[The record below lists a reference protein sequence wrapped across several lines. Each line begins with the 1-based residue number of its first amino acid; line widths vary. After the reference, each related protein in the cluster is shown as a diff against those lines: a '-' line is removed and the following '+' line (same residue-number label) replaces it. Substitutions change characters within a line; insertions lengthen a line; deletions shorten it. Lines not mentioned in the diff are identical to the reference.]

1 MLNSQ
6 LRAYDLTAN
15 FFHTFRSV
23 RYKHVPVVRAMAYPF
38 HLNAVKYF
46 ESSNR
51 AGLRWIRNPRQ
62 MYDKLV
68 ANDPITAVPYKPS
81 KLKKAKTIYSSLVIE
96 GLGIN
101 IKQNIICIEK
111 KNSLRLK
118 APYYNPEASG
128 RLQTAHFNTLMRQI
142 KSIVH
147 KKGVH
152 PYFKRKTFMK
162 WITSQLRSVM
172 RKIDGI
178 EQLFAKNNIKAVIQS
193 SSVNPMGYLLVHMGK
208 QRRIPTMNIQYGL
221 IDTYQILSTNVD
233 HYVAWG
239 EQHRKRLTRY
249 GAPQNKFHLLGNAR
263 FDPIFNGKW
272 MNKSQLSNKLGINGN
287 KTIFVYPEQPLEMRH
302 NRIVMQRIIRA
313 LLPFRKKV
321 ALLVKKHPRQKG
333 SGLSPVMMRKYP
345 FAKLIRHRAI
355 QLYDLLSGADNV
367 FVQFSTTG
375 LEAMLFRK
383 PVIALSFF
391 PNTNK
396 HEYSYYASSKL
407 LTSAKGQKQLRTIVS
422 KFINGSTYRRLMMNK
437 QQKYLLGAYSGSGN
451 AQKNI
456 NKLMVSIK

>member
-1 MLNSQ
+1 MINSQ
-6 LRAYDLTAN
+6 LRAYDLTAK

-23 RYKHVPVVRAMAYPF
+23 KYKHVPVVRAMAYPF
-38 HLNAVKYF
+38 HLDAVKSF
-46 ESSNR
+46 KSSKR
-51 AGLRWIRNPRQ
+51 TGQRWIRNPRQ
-62 MYDKLV
+62 LYDKLV
-68 ANDPITAVPYKPS
+68 ASDVVITVPYNPS
-81 KLKKAKTIYSSLVIE
+81 QLGKSKTIFSSKVIE

-111 KNSLRLK
+111 KNRRRLR

-128 RLQTAHFNTLMRQI
+128 RLVAAHYNMLLSQI
-142 KSIVH
+142 KSIVR

-152 PYFKRKTFMK
+152 SYFKRKVFMK

-178 EQLFAKNNIKAVIQS
+178 EQLFSKNNIKAVIQS

-221 IDTYQILSTNVD
+221 LDTYQILSTNVD

-239 EQHRKRLTRY
+239 SQHRKRLTRY
-249 GAPQNKFHLLGNAR
+249 GTPQHKFHLLGNAR
-263 FDPIFNGKW
+263 FDPLFNGKW
-272 MNKSQLSNKLGINGN
+272 MNKSQLSRKMGIKGN
-287 KTIFVYPEQPLEMRH
+287 KTIFVYPEQPLKMH
-302 NRIVMQRIIRA
+302 YNRIAMQRVIRA

-333 SGLSPVMMRKYP
+333 SGLSSGMMRKYP
-345 FAKLIRHRAI
+345 FAKLIRKRSI
-355 QLYDLLSGADNV
+355 QLYDMLSGADTV

-375 LEAMLFRK
+375 LEAMLIRK

-407 LTSAKGQKQLRTIVS
+407 LTSAKGQKQLRTIIS
-422 KFINGSTYRRLMMNK
+422 KFMKDSSYRRLMLNK

-451 AQKNI
+451 ARKKI
-456 NKLMVSIK
+456 KELMVTI

>member
-1 MLNSQ
+1 MINSQ

-46 ESSNR
+46 ESSKR
-51 AGLRWIRNPRQ
+51 ADLRWIRNPRQ

-68 ANDPITAVPYKPS
+68 ASDRVTAVPYKPS
-81 KLKKAKTIYSSLVIE
+81 KLKKAKTIFSSLVIE

-101 IKQNIICIEK
+101 IKKNIICIEK
-111 KNSLRLK
+111 KNSRRLK
-118 APYYNPEASG
+118 APYHNPEASG
-128 RLQTAHFNTLMRQI
+128 RLQAAHYNTLLHQI

-152 PYFKRKTFMK
+152 PYFKSKGFMK

-178 EQLFAKNNIKAVIQS
+178 DQLFSRNNIKAVIQS

-221 IDTYQILSTNVD
+221 IDTYQILSTNAD

-272 MNKSQLSNKLGINGN
+272 MNKSQLVNKLGIDGN
-287 KTIFVYPEQPLEMRH
+287 KKTFVYLEQPLKPRY

-313 LLPFRKKV
+313 LLPFRNKV

-333 SGLSPVMMRKYP
+333 SGLSPGMMRKYP
-345 FAKLIRHRAI
+345 FAKLIRHRTI
-355 QLYDLLSGADNV
+355 RLYDLLNGADTV

-407 LTSAKGQKQLRTIVS
+407 LTSAKGQKKLQTIVS
-422 KFINGSTYRRLMMNK
+422 KFMNRSFYRRLMMNK
-437 QQKYLLGAYSGSGN
+437 QQKYLLGAYNGGGKARRKIHN
-451 AQKNI
+451 
-456 NKLMVSIK
+456 LMASIK

>member
-1 MLNSQ
+1 MIKSQ
-6 LRAYDLTAN
+6 LRAFDLTAN
-15 FFHTFRSV
+15 FFHTFRNV
-23 RYKHVPVVRAMAYPF
+23 RYMHVPVVRAMAYSF
-38 HLNAVKYF
+38 HLDAEKYYKR
-46 ESSNR
+46 SKQS
-51 AGLRWIRNPRQ
+51 GQRWIRNPRQ
-62 MYDKLV
+62 MYNKLV
-68 ANDPITAVPYKPS
+68 ANDRVTAVPYTPY
-81 KLKKAKTIYSSLVIE
+81 KLGKAKRIFSSLAIE

-101 IKQNIICIEK
+101 KNQNIICIEK
-111 KNSLRLK
+111 KSRRRLK
-118 APYYNPEASG
+118 SPYYNPEASG
-128 RLQTAHFNTLMRQI
+128 RLQAVHFNSLLRQI
-142 KSIVH
+142 KSIVY

-152 PYFKRKTFMK
+152 PYFKRRAFMK
-162 WITSQLRSVM
+162 WIKPQLRSVM

-178 EQLFAKNNIKAVIQS
+178 YQLFSKNNIKAVIQV

-221 IDTYQILSTNVD
+221 NDTYQILSTNVD

-249 GAPQNKFHLLGNAR
+249 GAPKNKFHLLGNAR

-272 MNKSQLSNKLGINGN
+272 KNKSQLSNKLGINGN
-287 KTIFVYPEQPLEMRH
+287 KTIFVYPEQPLKPRYNQIVME
-302 NRIVMQRIIRA
+302 RIVRA

-355 QLYDLLSGADNV
+355 RLYDLLSGADTV

-383 PVIALSFF
+383 PVIALAFF
-391 PNTNK
+391 PDTNK

-407 LTSAKGQKQLRTIVS
+407 LTSAKGQEQLRKIVS
-422 KFINGSTYRRLMMNK
+422 KFMNRGSFRRLMMNK
-437 QQKYLLGAYSGSGN
+437 QQKYLLGAYSGSRK
-451 AQKNI
+451 AKKNI
-456 NKLMVSIK
+456 IELMVSI